1 MLFRPIMG
9 SESRYSWFA
18 KKPSSRAALMG
29 EQPNPW
35 DLLQP
40 QDADTAR
47 GAVQQAAGAGAHRAK
62 RQRFP
67 LVEIDRFIGLPGS
80 KIC

>member
-1 MLFRPIMG
+1 
-9 SESRYSWFA
+9 
-18 KKPSSRAALMG
+18 MG